1 MSGIAQNTSFNAEAS
16 AMSIAGLG
24 PHGERAVP
32 ADQIHLSEADAAAAR
47 AHRFSVA
54 VVLPTTTSDWS
65 KQELAGIV
73 TTLGLYSAAVV
84 EVIDCKFDV
93 DLQIEA
99 LRRLAR
105 EPVDAVISI
114 PIGNS
119 RVAAAHRD
127 LAQSG
132 RKLVLLD
139 NAPTGMLPGADY
151 ASVVSTDN
159 FGLGQGCAAMLSAHI
174 PQGGAAGVLGYGNDF
189 FATHE
194 REIAFRKW
202 MGTHRPD
209 VRLVRERFAD
219 LDGAGPA
226 ALAMVRKTPDLDGI
240 FAVWDVPAMKA
251 IDALTHQGLSI
262 PITTVDLG
270 NDVAVDMARHGMI
283 KGVGAQMPY
292 DQGSAAARVTLAA
305 LVGLPV
311 PPWVALAGRPVTAFD
326 VIEAYQVIWHLP
338 APRAI
343 LEGLRAPPN
352 GNEASYPGGED
363 D

>member
-1 MSGIAQNTSFNAEAS
+1 MNSKTPGDT

-32 ADQIHLSEADAAAAR
+32 AAQIQLTQADAAQAR
-47 AHRFSVA
+47 ARRFSIA
-54 VVLPTTTSDWS
+54 VVLHTTTSDWS
-65 KQELAGIV
+65 KQELAGI
-73 TTLGLYSAAVV
+73 YSAALV
-84 EVIDCKFDV
+84 EVVDCNFDFE
-93 DLQIEA
+93 LQVAA
-99 LRRLAR
+99 LARLAR
-105 EPVDAVISI
+105 EKVDAVISI
-114 PIGNS
+114 PIGNA
-119 RVAAAHRD
+119 RVAEAHRA
-127 LAQSG
+127 LTQSG

-139 NAPTGMLPGADY
+139 NAPTGMLPGTDY

-159 FGLGQGCAAMLSAHI
+159 FGLGQSCAAMLSTHI
-174 PQGGAAGVLGYGNDF
+174 PANGAAGILGYGIDF

-209 VRLVRERFAD
+209 VTLVRERFAE

-226 ALAMVRKTPDLDGI
+226 AVAMVDKTPGLSGI

-251 IDALTHQGLSI
+251 VQALAQKNIDI

-270 NDVAVDMARHGMI
+270 NEVALDMARHGMI
-283 KGVGAQMPY
+283 KGVGAQLPY

-305 LVGLPV
+305 LLGLPV
-311 PPWVALAGRPVTAFD
+311 PPWVALAGREVTPSD

-338 APRAI
+338 APRTI
-343 LEGLRAPPN
+343 IETVRA
-352 GNEASYPGGED
+352 ATAAQDAVGGH
-363 D
+363 

>member
-1 MSGIAQNTSFNAEAS
+1 MNSKLPDKTPGDT

-32 ADQIHLSEADAAAAR
+32 ADQIQLTDADSSAAR

-54 VVLPTTTSDWS
+54 VVLHTTTSDWS
-65 KQELAGIV
+65 KQELAGIAA
-73 TTLGLYSAAVV
+73 TLGFYSAALV
-84 EVIDCKFDV
+84 EVVDCNFDV
-93 DLQIEA
+93 DLQVAA
-99 LRRLAR
+99 LARLAR

-114 PIGNS
+114 PIGNA
-119 RVAAAHRD
+119 RVAAAHRA
-127 LAQSG
+127 LTQSG

-139 NAPTGMLPGADY
+139 NAPTGMLPGTDY

-159 FGLGQGCAAMLSAHI
+159 FGLGQSCAAMLSTHI
-174 PQGGAAGVLGYGNDF
+174 PPNGAAGILGYGIDF

-202 MGTHRPD
+202 MGSHRPD
-209 VRLVRERFAD
+209 VTLVRERFDELEA
-219 LDGAGPA
+219 AGPA
-226 ALAMVRKTPDLDGI
+226 ALAMVERTPGLSGI

-251 IDALTHQGLSI
+251 VRALAENGIDI

-270 NDVAVDMARHGMI
+270 NDVALDMARHGMI
-283 KGVGAQMPY
+283 KGIGAQLPY

-305 LVGLPV
+305 LLGLPV
-311 PPWVALAGRPVTAFD
+311 PPWVALAGREVTQSD

-338 APRAI
+338 APKAIIDSVRATH
-343 LEGLRAPPN
+343 GFQSN
-352 GNEASYPGGED
+352 DTG
-363 D
+363 